1 MPRIIEKRSETRL
14 EHKSPVV
21 IIEPT
26 SGLSFRGRLVNYCTR
41 GLYFET
47 DCDLKPGAEID
58 IGIENSPF
66 TDFSDIYDCYRTKIV
81 WRKKIDQIF
90 YSFGYAVQITSASKK
105 NLLSNTEPNSD
116 RMLPNSRLH

>member
-1 MPRIIEKRSETRL
+1 MARIIEKRSETRL
-14 EHKSPVV
+14 EHKSPVT
-21 IIEPT
+21 IMEPT
-26 SGLSFRGRLVNYCTR
+26 SGASFRGRLVNYCTR

-66 TDFSDIYDCYRTKIV
+66 SDISDVYDSYRTKIV

-90 YSFGYAVQITSASKK
+90 YSFGYAVQIKSASNKK
-105 NLLSNTEPNSD
+105 TF
-116 RMLPNSRLH
+116 